1 MRRNLRIRLESGFT
15 LVELLVVIAII
26 GILIA
31 LLLPAV
37 QAAREAARRAQC
49 LSNFRQLGVAL
60 HNYHAAVGRFPPSGL
75 GYGWCRYPQYN
86 AGATVQNV
94 NGLLL
99 MLPYLDQT
107 PLYEQYDHNAA
118 ASSIMTGAA
127 SGCASTSKLAGDPV
141 TSGNAAILAQKLSIF
156 TCPTDSGAPLLGN
169 DQWYGIAA
177 GQPYYG
183 PKTNYDFSV
192 EATMSTG
199 YECQGW
205 SRQPRNVRRMF
216 GENSTTQVRDV
227 TDGTAHTIAMAETL
241 YDVFNGRCAPWGYR
255 GWVQVG
261 ADVGTK
267 GVNAWISDWTMTYN
281 TTRFGQLGTWGSA
294 GSMHPGGC
302 HVLLGDGSAQFL
314 SETTDTIVLEYI
326 STMAGGETVSYP

>member
-75 GYGWCRYPQYN
+75 GYGWCKYPQYN
-86 AGATVQNV
+86 AGATAQNV

-99 MLPYLDQT
+99 MLPYLDLQAM
-107 PLYEQYDHNAA
+107 YDQYNHSAA
-118 ASSIMTGAA
+118 ASNVMLGYCSPCGAA
-127 SGCASTSKLAGDPV
+127 GPLAGDPV
-141 TSGNAAILAQKLSIF
+141 TSGNATIVARRLSIF
-156 TCPTDSGAPLLGN
+156 TCPSDSGPPFLGS
-169 DQWYGIAA
+169 DQWYGIAN

-183 PKTNYDFSV
+183 AKTDYDFSV
-192 EATMSTG
+192 DGTMDTG

-205 SRQPRNVRRMF
+205 SRRARNVRRMF
-216 GENSTTQVRDV
+216 GESSTTQVRDV

-241 YDVFNGRCAPWGYR
+241 YEILNGECAPWGYR

-261 ADVGTK
+261 VDVGTK
-267 GVNAWISDWTMTYN
+267 GVNAWSSDWTGGTP
-281 TTRFGQLGTWGSA
+281 RWGQLGTWASA